1 MESKRYF
8 ISAKGNDNNN
18 GLTENSSFQSISK
31 INSLKLNPGDHVL
44 FHKGDSFPGELNIR
58 FSGTENQPISI
69 GSYGS
74 GTKAILTG
82 AIAVSDWKSEK
93 NNQFS
98 TRFSQKVYQVFF
110 SDSWMNLARI
120 PASGFFTIEDGD
132 KNNLLDTKNLRL
144 SYDLT
149 GATARIRAVNW
160 QYETAQ
166 VYSHSDGRITFAE
179 SMMYQ
184 CNPRYGYIL
193 DNKSE
198 FLTEPGQWFWDEKLK
213 VLQIIPAENLNP
225 GLQKV
230 EACIYKNGIIIN
242 ENVSHIQI
250 SGLQLEKYDNAAV
263 WGMSNSSN
271 NSISDCQINDVN
283 VYGICL
289 DINSHHYAISNNNI
303 NDVRGRGISTLES
316 SHNEIC
322 DNKISRIGL
331 YPGYGFDGVNNGI
344 GIAVLK
350 TEVKFTISNVTFAQ
364 LKTRKLPEDII
375 HKVSSLVELPYP
387 DEKFVIEALEAVLS
401 KDSAE
406 KYISEIMA
414 YVNAEAKAQ
423 KLESTGNRVAYN
435 RVHSTGYA
443 GIRLDGNNSIAES
456 NIIKN
461 TLLHMNDGGALYCWA
476 QNSDYTF
483 NNIFRKNIIIGAVGS
498 CEATS
503 NDLAYAYGIYT
514 DNKCHHILIENNT
527 VLDTVGGILI
537 NDEDHHQKITGNT
550 LYDNQYG
557 LVFSEYF
564 FKGNLKDCEAYDN
577 ILFCKRRS
585 QRALFVESRI
595 NPAFK
600 PGHLNKNLYANP
612 YYPFPIIEL
621 TYKDGVRTFREFTLN
636 SWQKHYGEDS
646 ESTTIATANHD
657 EGGRKSLILI
667 NEEKITKKFK
677 VPDDRDYRDIFGNK
691 PDNELELDAF
701 SSMILL
707 EE

>member
-1 MESKRYF
+1 MVSKRYF
-8 ISAKGNDNNN
+8 ISAKGNDNNS
-18 GLTENSSFQSISK
+18 GLTENTPFQTLHK
-31 INSLKLNPGDHVL
+31 LNSLKLNPGDQVL
-44 FHKGDSFPGELNIR
+44 FHRGHTFPGELNIR
-58 FSGTENQPISI
+58 SSGTMNQPITISTY
-69 GSYGS
+69 SS
-74 GTKAILTG
+74 GAKAILTG
-82 AIAVSDWKSEK
+82 AITVSDWKSET
-93 NNQFS
+93 NNKFS
-98 TRFSQKVYQVFF
+98 TGFSQKVYQVFF
-110 SDSWMNLARI
+110 SDCWMNLARI

-132 KNNLLDTKNLRL
+132 KNNLIDTKNLRL
-144 SYDLT
+144 NYDLT

-160 QYETAQ
+160 QYETAL
-166 VYSHSDGRITFAE
+166 VASHSDGRLRFAE

-198 FLTEPGQWFWDEKLK
+198 FLTEPGQWFWNEKLK
-213 VLQIIPAENLNP
+213 VLQIIPSDNLNP
-225 GLQKV
+225 AGQKV
-230 EACIYKNGIIIN
+230 EACIYRNGIIIN
-242 ENVSHIQI
+242 ENISHIQI
-250 SGLQLEKYDNAAV
+250 SGLQLEKYDTAAL
-263 WGMSNSSN
+263 WGRSNSSFI
-271 NSISDCQINDVN
+271 SVSDCQINDID

-289 DINSHHYAISNNNI
+289 DINSNHYAISNNII

-316 SHNEIC
+316 SYNEIC
-322 DNKISRIGL
+322 DNKISGIGL
-331 YPGYGFDGVNNGI
+331 CPGYGFDGVNNGI

-414 YVNAEAKAQ
+414 VVNAEAKAQ
-423 KLESTGNRVAYN
+423 KLESTGNRLAYN
-435 RVHSTGYA
+435 SVHSTGYA
-443 GIRLDGNNSIAES
+443 GIRLDGNNSIAEC
-456 NIIKN
+456 NIIRN

-476 QNSDYTF
+476 QNTDYTF

-514 DNKCHHILIENNT
+514 DNKCHHILIENNI
-527 VLDTVGGILI
+527 VLNTVGGILI

-595 NPAFK
+595 NEAFK
-600 PGHLNKNLYANP
+600 PGHLNRNLYANP
-612 YYPFPIIEL
+612 YYPFPIMEL
-621 TYKDGVRTFREFTLN
+621 TYKDGVRNFREFTLD
-636 SWQKHYGEDS
+636 SWQKHFGEDS
-646 ESTTIATANHD
+646 ESATIATANHD
-657 EGGRKSLILI
+657 AGGRKSLILI
-667 NEEKITKKFK
+667 NEEKTTKKFK
-677 VPDDRDYRDIFGNK
+677 VPDDMDYGDIFGNK
-691 PDNELELDAF
+691 LGDEVEIQAF
-701 SSMILL
+701 GSMIVL
-707 EE
+707 ER